1 MLCSYVFLCSFKMQV
16 MATVA
21 QHEQC
26 CYYFIISDLINSSN
40 WQCFRTKALCL
51 VPHRKHT
58 KGNGQ
63 NSGGREA
70 LKSRGKGTRREALL
84 VGGKIEWYR
93 GQPPW
98 TGVLIVSGGE
108 AHIPQ
113 SLGTKGNQERWPSWA
128 ENGSG
133 GTGGRHHGVD
143 IFPDLSPR
151 AKAQYGVKHC
161 QGLHFPATTFFGSKA
176 IDSHPRNL
184 MKE

>member
-1 MLCSYVFLCSFKMQV
+1 

-84 VGGKIEWYR
+84 VGAR
-93 GQPPW
+93 
-98 TGVLIVSGGE
+98 S
-108 AHIPQ
+108 
-113 SLGTKGNQERWPSWA
+113 S
-128 ENGSG
+128 
-133 GTGGRHHGVD
+133 GTGG
-143 IFPDLSPR
+143 
-151 AKAQYGVKHC
+151 
-161 QGLHFPATTFFGSKA
+161 
-176 IDSHPRNL
+176 SHPGQ
-184 MKE
+184 ES